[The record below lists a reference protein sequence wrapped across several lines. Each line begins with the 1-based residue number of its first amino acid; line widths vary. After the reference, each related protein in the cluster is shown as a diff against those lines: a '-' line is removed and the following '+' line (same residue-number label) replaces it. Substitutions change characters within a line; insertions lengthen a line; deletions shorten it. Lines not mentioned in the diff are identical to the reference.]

1 MRILKTIPTLVLA
14 LSILFPFV
22 TYVGHAAEV
31 APGFSL
37 LDPDGNTVNLNS
49 YRGKVVLLTFWT
61 TWCASCR
68 AELPDLEA
76 LHNKFFKDGFTVLS
90 VCVEPSAAIVTGY
103 LHHHPVSFPVLIDQR
118 GEVADTYRLSGF
130 PASFILG
137 KDGLIRHKHLGYEKK
152 DLALYAKEII
162 DLLKQ

>member
-1 MRILKTIPTLVLA
+1 MLA
-14 LSILFPFV
+14 LSILLPFA
-22 TYVGHAAEV
+22 TSVGHAAEV

-37 LDPDGNTVNLNS
+37 LDTDGNTVNLNS
-49 YRGKVVLLTFWT
+49 FQGKVVLLTFWA

-90 VCVEPSAAIVTGY
+90 VCVEPAAATVTGY
-103 LHHHPVSFPVLIDQR
+103 LHKHPVSFPVLIDQR
-118 GEVADTYRLSGF
+118 GAVADTYRLSGF
-130 PASFILG
+130 PASFILD
-137 KDGLIRHKHLGYEKK
+137 KDGVIRHRHLGYEKK
-152 DLALYAKEII
+152 DLALYTKEII